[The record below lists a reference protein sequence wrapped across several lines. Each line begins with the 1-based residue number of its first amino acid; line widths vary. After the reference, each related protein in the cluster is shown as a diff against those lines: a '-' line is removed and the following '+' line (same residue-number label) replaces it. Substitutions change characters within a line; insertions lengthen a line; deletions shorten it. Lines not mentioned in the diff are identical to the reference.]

1 MDSHKQKLLEGLK
14 NIIAK
19 IQGKIDVEEIKVRGL
34 TGKSIRE
41 IKSLNIEDQAVY
53 TSVQAEAMERLSQL
67 SHLRPSPFFVKLELE
82 VGKNREKKSLYLA
95 KYHFT
100 QEDIFSWVS
109 PIASVRF
116 ENPGPVEYRLPGGI
130 VEKAILTHKEQY
142 LIVQGKPVFFAQES
156 VGTPREL
163 IYQEHFSAKKDGFV
177 LPEIVAVMEK
187 AQDAVIRAHHNGPF
201 IISGPAG
208 SGKTTL
214 ALHRVAYL
222 VQSPDTS
229 HLYPEKTI
237 TVFVQDNGTKEY
249 FSHLLPEL
257 GIHNVHITTF
267 FEWAA
272 TLLGLKNV
280 QYVNRRGKDDA
291 DKDQK
296 EIERLGML
304 ASREIPSWS
313 AAKKFLSKHEKTGLD
328 RIDLTLALAA
338 HHEHHGRF
346 EVRTKYMSA
355 ERDGSFKEKTR
366 KMVPHYSL
374 VVIDEFQNY
383 MPEQLRLINSCVDEA
398 TKSVIYVGDMAQQ
411 VLPGTIRS
419 WDSIGH
425 TMVQD
430 REVRLHKVYRNT
442 QQILS
447 YIRNLGYAVEIPEGI
462 KQGKEVQEK
471 ILTSEK
477 EITEYV
483 QGLIDST
490 KGIVGIIAR
499 EAKDLVSLRNKY
511 ENNERI
517 RVMTMA
523 ESQGVEFDT
532 VCIIGITKEM
542 YSTAHLAALPT
553 AFVEEKKRIARD
565 LLYVALTRAIGEL
578 HIIGSATLKDALES
592 K

>member
-14 NIIAK
+14 KTIVFVQEK
-19 IQGKIDVEEIKVRGL
+19 IQLEKEKVKTL
-34 TGKSIRE
+34 ANKSLRE
-41 IKSLNIEDQAVY
+41 IKSLAIEDQAVHMNLKAQ
-53 TSVQAEAMERLSQL
+53 SEQRVEELE
-67 SHLRPSPFFVKLELE
+67 HLYSSPFFVKLTLELSGNKGTRE
-82 VGKNREKKSLYLA
+82 VYLA
-95 KYHFT
+95 KHHFT
-100 QEDIFSWVS
+100 QEQIYSWVA

-116 ENPGPVEYRLPGGI
+116 ETPGPVEYRLPGGI
-130 VEKAILTHKEQY
+130 REKAILKHKEQY

-229 HLYPEKTI
+229 HLYPENSI

-267 FEWAA
+267 FEWTT
-272 TLLGLKNV
+272 TLLGLSHAV
-280 QYVNRRGKDDA
+280 YADRRGRDEA

-304 ASREIPSWS
+304 ASKEIPSWS
-313 AAKKFLSKHEKTGLD
+313 AAQKFLIKHAKTGLD

-338 HHEHHGRF
+338 HHAHYGRF
-346 EVRTKYMSA
+346 EIRTKYVSA

-366 KMVPHYSL
+366 KIVPQYSL
-374 VVIDEFQNY
+374 VVVDEFQNY

-425 TMVQD
+425 TMIQD

-442 QQILS
+442 RPILS
-447 YIRNLGYAVEIPEGI
+447 YIRSLGYSVEIPEGI
-462 KQGKEVQEK
+462 KQGKEVQERV
-471 ILTSEK
+471 LVSEK
-477 EITEYV
+477 EISEYV

-490 KGIVGIIAR
+490 KGIIGIIAR
-499 EAKDLVSLRNKY
+499 GAKDLVLLREKY
-511 ENNERI
+511 QNNERI
-517 RVMTMA
+517 RLMTMA

-542 YSTAHLAALPT
+542 YSTAHLVALPT
-553 AFVEEKKRIARD
+553 EFVEEKKRIARD

-578 HIIGSATLKDALES
+578 HIIGSCTLKDALDS